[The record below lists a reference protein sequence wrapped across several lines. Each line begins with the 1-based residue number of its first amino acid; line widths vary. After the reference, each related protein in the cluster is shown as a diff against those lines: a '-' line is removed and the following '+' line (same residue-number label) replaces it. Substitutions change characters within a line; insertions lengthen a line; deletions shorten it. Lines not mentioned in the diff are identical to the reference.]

1 MRFLRILE
9 RAIPLGQVVE
19 SGVLIEKM
27 FYHVKAE
34 RAIRF
39 ELFLGKNWSP
49 VVSCGDAGFRFL

>member
-19 SGVLIEKM
+19 FVVLIEKM

-39 ELFLGKNWSP
+39 FPSA
-49 VVSCGDAGFRFL
+49 VSSSDFVSDG